1 MTCSNNA
8 SGHTVRFCGIKVD
21 KHMVLGSK
29 KIQILHGVIRTVMWH
44 RSISQHSKDALD
56 IAEEL
61 QSPK

>member
-1 MTCSNNA
+1 
-8 SGHTVRFCGIKVD
+8 
-21 KHMVLGSK
+21 MVLGSK